1 MPQLTPHGFCLAWTP
16 ALLWLHVV
24 SDAVI
29 AASYYSIPVALGYF
43 VLRRRDLAFSWVFQ
57 LFAVF
62 ILACGTTHLLEIWT
76 LWHAD
81 YVLQGVLKAVT
92 AVVSLLTAALLWP
105 LIPKALLLPS
115 PAALQQAN
123 DRLREVIAQKEAAVE
138 ALRRETGERQLAQD
152 MLRQAQKMEAIGQLT
167 GGMAHDFNNLLMVVQ
182 GNLDI
187 LRVRMPHEPMVQKHV
202 DRALQSVSQGSVLTG
217 QLLAFARRQPLSPV
231 AFSLNDRI
239 RSLSEI
245 WLAMLGGSVR
255 LHLDLADDLW
265 VTQADPGQSES
276 ALLNLVINGRDAMPQ
291 GGALV
296 IRTAN
301 VSLDATTAHD
311 AAPGDYVALCVTD
324 TGIGMTDEVRKLAFE
339 PFFTTKPIGS
349 SGLGLSQIYGFVRQS
364 HGHVAI
370 ESAPGRGTTVT
381 IYLRRASAGEEV
393 RDAGAS
399 LKVA

>member
-1 MPQLTPHGFCLAWTP
+1 
-16 ALLWLHVV
+16 
-24 SDAVI
+24 
-29 AASYYSIPVALGYF
+29 VALGYF